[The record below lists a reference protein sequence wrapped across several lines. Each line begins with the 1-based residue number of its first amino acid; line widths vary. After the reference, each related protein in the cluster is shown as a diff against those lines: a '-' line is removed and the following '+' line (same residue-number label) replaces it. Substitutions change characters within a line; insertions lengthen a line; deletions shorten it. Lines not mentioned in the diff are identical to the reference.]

1 MGTAGGR
8 EGKPLDHNAG
18 LSTCER
24 REEMGGAS
32 DHSMDL
38 RKSWLR
44 QRAAPE
50 QRQPL
55 RRSLALGKD
64 DPALLPHYPQ

>member
-24 REEMGGAS
+24 REEVGGAS

-50 QRQPL
+50 QRQPW
-55 RRSLALGKD
+55 SLALGKD